1 MEKMI
6 NISEEF
12 YMVDF
17 GYFLMSVY
25 TLGYACPATL

>member
-25 TLGYACPATL
+25 NHMVIQ